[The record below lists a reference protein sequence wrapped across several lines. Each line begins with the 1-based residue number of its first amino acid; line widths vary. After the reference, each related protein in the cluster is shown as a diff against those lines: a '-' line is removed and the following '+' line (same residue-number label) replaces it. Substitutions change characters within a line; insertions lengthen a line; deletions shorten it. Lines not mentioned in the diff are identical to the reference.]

1 MRLTAEEIQWIKET
15 VYQMDSQAKIRL
27 FGSRTKDNEKG
38 GDIDLLIL
46 SKILGLRE
54 KLIIRYRLKE
64 KLGNR
69 KIDLIVTPKPQ
80 NEFTRFALR
89 QSLLL

>member
-1 MRLTAEEIQWIKET
+1 MRLTEKEIKWIRET
-15 VYQMDSQAKIRL
+15 IYQIDPTAKIRL
-27 FGSRTKDNEKG
+27 FGSRIKDDAKG

-46 SKILGLRE
+46 SETLGLKE

-69 KIDLIVTPKPQ
+69 KIDLIVTPRPQ
-80 NEFTRFALR
+80 NEFTRSALKH
-89 QSLLL
+89 SLLI

>member
-1 MRLTAEEIQWIKET
+1 MRLTEKEIIWIRET
-15 VYQMDSQAKIRL
+15 IHQIDPAAIVRL
-27 FGSRTKDNEKG
+27 FGSRTKDNTRG

-46 SKILGLRE
+46 SEILGLRE

-80 NEFTRFALR
+80 NEFTRYALKH
-89 QSLLL
+89 SLLL